1 MIFKQL
7 TTKLILT
14 QVICFVLLILTIE
27 TLLRAYLIPP
37 NEVGG
42 WGYNLSGYGDLLPN
56 QNFIA
61 SDIPKLP
68 YQLITN
74 SVGLRTDH
82 EISIE
87 KPSQTQR
94 ILAVGDSLTFGP
106 YVNNYQTYPDQL
118 ENYLKQKNYQV
129 EVLNAGF
136 SGYTLEDELGYLKE
150 KGLALKPD
158 IIILGIYT
166 NDVADYSDQERK
178 IFARQLLK
186 TNAEKI
192 SWLPSVFQHSAL
204 LSYAKKIIWQG
215 QIQQIKQDNQKIVA
229 SETLTQKYLSDLNA
243 FSDLVNKNKILV
255 IYLLLPSFKQL
266 NNTDYMP
273 QSLIMKRISSQHQI
287 IDLKPVF
294 EGFSNPIDLYLLP
307 VNGHLSVIGNDL
319 VAKTV
324 GNKLM
329 EGGFLQ
335 IPIDEQ
341 VKSK

>member
-129 EVLNAGF
+129 EVLNAGI
-136 SGYTLEDELGYLKE
+136 SGYTLQDELSYLNE
-150 KGLALKPD
+150 KGLKLKPD
-158 IIILGIYT
+158 IIILGIYE
-166 NDVADYSDQERK
+166 NDVADYLPSTRK
-178 IFARQLLK
+178 IFARDLQKENALKLSWFPQLLQQS
-186 TNAEKI
+186 TI
-192 SWLPSVFQHSAL
+192 
-204 LSYAKKIIWQG
+204 LSYSKKIIWQR
-215 QIQQIKQDNQKIVA
+215 QIQQIKQESKNERENIGNNVLLQR
-229 SETLTQKYLSDLNA
+229 YLDDLNKLL
-243 FSDLVNKNKILV
+243 DTINKNNVPVVFLFF
-255 IYLLLPSFKQL
+255 PSFKQL
-266 NNTDYMP
+266 NSSNYFP
-273 QSLIMKRISSQHQI
+273 QSAIEEKISSRYLI
-287 IDLKPVF
+287 IDLKKTF
-294 EGFSNPIDLYLLP
+294 ENYDSLADLYLLP
-307 VNGHLSVIGNDL
+307 VNRHLSVIGNDL

-324 GNKLM
+324 GQELIKNQLW
-329 EGGFLQ
+329 Q
-335 IPIDEQ
+335 P
-341 VKSK
+341 